1 MKLYSSSQSVFL
13 DIGIQ
18 LYLIF
23 PGSVFLTLFKL
34 FSYLTIRFITE
45 NSSVGLHSN
54 QKYLFVYPF
63 SFKIRLPLI
72 FNHFFQLQLFVDD
85 MLFDRNVVIFW
96 AVKQGMSCFTIVAL
110 KHFKLVD
117 VIFTLILDLA
127 VKLIVGS
134 TLLES
139 GYELFKT

>member
-1 MKLYSSSQSVFL
+1 M
-13 DIGIQ
+13 
-18 LYLIF
+18 
-23 PGSVFLTLFKL
+23 
-34 FSYLTIRFITE
+34 
-45 NSSVGLHSN
+45 
-54 QKYLFVYPF
+54 
-63 SFKIRLPLI
+63 I